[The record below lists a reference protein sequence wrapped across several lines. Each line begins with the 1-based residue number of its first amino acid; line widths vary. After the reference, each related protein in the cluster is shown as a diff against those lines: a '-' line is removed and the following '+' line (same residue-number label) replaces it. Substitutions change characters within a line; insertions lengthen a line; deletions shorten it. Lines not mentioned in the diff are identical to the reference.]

1 MDENSYRNY
10 EKVEDQNLTERV
22 KKINNLIMDQ
32 QEFIFNVEKTKNKSI
47 IGNMIR
53 TKDIQ

>member
-1 MDENSYRNY
+1 MDGNSYKNY

-32 QEFIFNVEKTKNKSI
+32 QEFILNVEKTKNKSI
-47 IGNMIR
+47 IGTLIR